1 MKAGSG
7 YCLHRRDLKVP
18 TTNNRTEQAT
28 DRFRIRA
35 KAMRGIKSWEGL
47 EAALLLPYLKVA

>member
-1 MKAGSG
+1 MVLRLAEGREG

-35 KAMRGIKSWEGL
+35 KAMREIK
-47 EAALLLPYLKVA
+47 AALLLPHLNVA